1 MFSTSL
7 VEPEEGISAWRLRWG
22 WAGKTQKWACS
33 LSVERGP
40 APFVGL
46 KAVGWGSEEGVGGQ
60 RACSYLTIHSRS
72 ERWLF
77 LLRGPGTMARSG
89 ALGTREQP
97 EDLGLGFW
105 GPQRTRNVSCHQGS
119 TCKESRTAWQGALA
133 SWGQPWLPASE
144 LVGEKSTI

>member
-1 MFSTSL
+1 MLYLVAQILSVEDFSTSL

-72 ERWLF
+72 ER
-77 LLRGPGTMARSG
+77 
-89 ALGTREQP
+89 
-97 EDLGLGFW
+97 
-105 GPQRTRNVSCHQGS
+105 
-119 TCKESRTAWQGALA
+119 
-133 SWGQPWLPASE
+133 
-144 LVGEKSTI
+144 